1 MLAEQS
7 RMTFFIVLL
16 GVASAGLCAWTVN
29 KLWPERYPDIA
40 TADMAAPIN
49 FNNLDKSTNIANL
62 ERGRSYYAQLCMQC
76 HGGKGDGKG
85 EWAYRV
91 SPLPVDLRSDRT
103 RARSDQQLF
112 DIISEGLIG
121 TPMAGLKQI
130 LSPMQR
136 WQIVEYLRHITPNR
150 EVAGRS

>member
-1 MLAEQS
+1 
-7 RMTFFIVLL
+7 MTLIIILL
-16 GVASAGLCAWTVN
+16 GVITAGLSAWMAS
-29 KLWPERYPDIA
+29 KLSPERYPDIA
-40 TADMAAPIN
+40 TADIAAPIN
-49 FNNLDKSTNIANL
+49 FKNLDKGTNIANL

-76 HGGKGDGKG
+76 HGGQGDGKG

-121 TPMAGLKQI
+121 TPMAGLKQR